1 MFIHISRIFNTL
13 STILQILAKIAN
25 DYISFCKT
33 FYVRCLK
40 DSEYASVSNF
50 SRLSLTFCFQ
60 HIQSFFTH
68 VYIYSGLLRHIQNP
82 GTLRHIYLYLEPRRI
97 QAYSKLK
104 TNFQE
109 FKHIQNSARLLR
121 LRSLQK
127 YRPQTNFTSS
137 IFKCLSKSWMCL
149 RTDGCFLHDILFV
162 NDCVVKL
169 KKI

>member
-1 MFIHISRIFNTL
+1 MFIHNSRIFNTL
-13 STILQILAKIAN
+13 STIFQILARIAN
-25 DYISFCKT
+25 DYIYFCKT

-40 DSEYASVSNF
+40 DSEYASVS
-50 SRLSLTFCFQ
+50 LTFCFQ
-60 HIQSFFTH
+60 QIQSFFTH

-109 FKHIQNSARLLR
+109 FKHIQNSAKLLR

-162 NDCVVKL
+162 NDYVLKL